1 MTADV
6 TTWPA
11 IRNIPHSL
19 GARFQTTQK
28 FWERDKLNNQ
38 VRVLL
43 LSCLFQKPSRVKMKL
58 FPHYDNSLHII
69 TQCNQ

>member
-1 MTADV
+1 MTAEV

-28 FWERDKLNNQ
+28 LWERDKLNNQ

-43 LSCLFQKPSRVKMKL
+43 LSCLFQKPKIKRENETFSRV
-58 FPHYDNSLHII
+58 
-69 TQCNQ
+69 